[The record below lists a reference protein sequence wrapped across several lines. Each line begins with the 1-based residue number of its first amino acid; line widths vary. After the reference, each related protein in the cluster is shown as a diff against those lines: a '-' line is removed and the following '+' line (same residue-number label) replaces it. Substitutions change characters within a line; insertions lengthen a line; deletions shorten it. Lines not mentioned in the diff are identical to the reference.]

1 MPFVQRQI
9 EPKFIARRSS
19 AANKKFSSSGTASS
33 TPLRDNELETFT
45 NLTLSNAM
53 RQLASLLA
61 LSKEIFAEL
70 NHELEKVSERSSRLK
85 GRLTVLHGKIE
96 DPAYDAKLVVVRK
109 FKIISHF
116 ILIRLTQLRSINQEF
131 IVTISSAL
139 AIIRGQ
145 SQHISDAEII

>member
-19 AANKKFSSSGTASS
+19 AANKKFSSTGTSSS

-70 NHELEKVSERSSRLK
+70 NNELEKVSERSSRLK

-96 DPAYDAKLVVVRK
+96 DPSYDAKLVVVRK
-109 FKIISHF
+109 FKRIFLFLFSYNSS
-116 ILIRLTQLRSINQEF
+116 RSIAINQSGIF
-131 IVTISSAL
+131 IVTISRCYYLRAKSAH
-139 AIIRGQ
+139 IRC
-145 SQHISDAEII
+145 

>member
-19 AANKKFSSSGTASS
+19 AANKKFSSTGTSSS

-96 DPAYDAKLVVVRK
+96 DPSYDAKLVVVRK
-109 FKIISHF
+109 FKRISYSS
-116 ILIRLTQLRSINQEF
+116 RSIAINQSRIF

-139 AIIRGQ
+139 LLFEGKVSTYQ
-145 SQHISDAEII
+145 ML